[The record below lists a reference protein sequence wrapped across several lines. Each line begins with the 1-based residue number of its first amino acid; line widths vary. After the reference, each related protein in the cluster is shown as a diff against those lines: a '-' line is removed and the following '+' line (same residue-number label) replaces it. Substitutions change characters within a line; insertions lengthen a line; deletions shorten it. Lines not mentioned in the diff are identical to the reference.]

1 MFFLV
6 RFLNFFPRKS
16 VIKIVSVASRQN
28 FGDAGE
34 SLPGRQISR
43 SAGSFSIRRPQNTTP
58 NFSLRPDMA
67 AATADAI
74 GGNSRTFGTAPALT
88 LQAASIISPHAPFV
102 RADKFSVNI
111 FAAFYRSSV
120 GKKMTVAIT
129 GIILIL
135 FVIGH
140 LLGNLQIF
148 LGPDWINSYSQ
159 HLRDLGPLLWLI
171 RIFLLLTVI
180 IHIYVTIELAIE
192 NRRARPDRYIDRQY
206 VKATFASRHMVMSGL
221 IVLAFIIYH
230 LAHFTV
236 RVTDPRFGLLKADPL
251 NRYDVYSMMVYGF
264 QNYLVSG
271 FYVLGLFLLALH
283 LSHGSSSFFQSLGL
297 NDKKLTPRLALG
309 GRIFAWLMFTGYT
322 SIPVAVLLGL
332 IKPAQQL

>member
-1 MFFLV
+1 
-6 RFLNFFPRKS
+6 
-16 VIKIVSVASRQN
+16 
-28 FGDAGE
+28 
-34 SLPGRQISR
+34 
-43 SAGSFSIRRPQNTTP
+43 
-58 NFSLRPDMA
+58 
-67 AATADAI
+67 
-74 GGNSRTFGTAPALT
+74 
-88 LQAASIISPHAPFV
+88 
-102 RADKFSVNI
+102 VNI
-111 FAAFYRSSV
+111 LAAFYRSSV
-120 GKKMTVAIT
+120 GKKMIVAIT

-148 LGPDWINSYSQ
+148 IGPDWINGYSQ
-159 HLRDLGPLLWLI
+159 HLRDLGPLLWVI
-171 RIFLLLTVI
+171 RLFLLASVI
-180 IHIYVTIELAIE
+180 IHIWVTIHLAIE
-192 NRRARPDRYIDRQY
+192 NRRARPEAYIDRHY
-206 VKATFASRHMVMSGL
+206 VKADFASRHMVMSGL

-251 NRYDVYSMMVYGF
+251 GHYDVYSMMVYGF
-264 QNYLVSG
+264 QNYFVCG

-309 GRIFAWLMFTGYT
+309 GRIFAWLLFAGYT
-322 SIPVAVLLGL
+322 SIPVAILLGF